1 MSRTAPAPHAIHA
14 VRHFNR
20 FYTKQIGL
28 LQDRMLSSPFSLTE
42 VRILYE
48 IAHRRKPT
56 ATDLIEQLGLD
67 PGYLSRSLSK
77 LEHLGLLKKE
87 RSAEDGRQSFLS
99 LTGKGQSTF
108 RPLESRSNRQ
118 VASMLDRMTPGQ
130 RSQLLSAMHAIEERL
145 DVNHLPGARST
156 TYTLRTHRPGDLG
169 WVVHRHGDLYWREYR
184 YDERFEALVA
194 KIVADFVQHFDPK
207 REHCW
212 IAEKGREIVGTV

>member
-1 MSRTAPAPHAIHA
+1 MSGTGPVPHAIRA

-56 ATDLIEQLGLD
+56 ATDLIQELGLD

-77 LEHLGLLKKE
+77 LEQLGLLQRE
-87 RSAEDGRQSFLS
+87 RSPEDGRQSFLN
-99 LTGKGQSTF
+99 LTRKGQTTF

-118 VASMLDRMTPGQ
+118 VAVMLNRLTPTQ
-130 RSQLLSAMHAIEERL
+130 RNELLSAMHAIEERL
-145 DVNHLPGARST
+145 DVSAASDEQSGA
-156 TYTLRTHRPGDLG
+156 YT
-169 WVVHRHGDLYWREYR
+169 
-184 YDERFEALVA
+184 
-194 KIVADFVQHFDPK
+194 
-207 REHCW
+207 
-212 IAEKGREIVGTV
+212 

>member
-1 MSRTAPAPHAIHA
+1 MSRNAPASQAIRA

-56 ATDLIEQLGLD
+56 ATDLIQELGLD

-77 LEHLGLLKKE
+77 LEQLGLLQKE
-87 RSAEDGRQSFLS
+87 RSPDDGRQSFLI
-99 LTGKGQSTF
+99 LTRKGQSTF

-118 VASMLDRMTPGQ
+118 VARLLDR
-130 RSQLLSAMHAIEERL
+130 L
-145 DVNHLPGARST
+145 
-156 TYTLRTHRPGDLG
+156 
-169 WVVHRHGDLYWREYR
+169 
-184 YDERFEALVA
+184 
-194 KIVADFVQHFDPK
+194 
-207 REHCW
+207 
-212 IAEKGREIVGTV
+212 